1 MVLNSNLLQTLAA
14 LVAEYTLQRLYN
26 SNLNCS
32 GCTLLMMSPQKGL
45 EKNYILKLETLKQLS
60 HIHAHSATLF
70 ILLLV
75 APWSVLVCFFYQS
88 FFCSEFECSRPC
100 SGFNQIVRAN
110 HQQHCQMYHFLAR
123 VERKEK

>member
-14 LVAEYTLQRLYN
+14 LVAEYTLQRFYN

-75 APWSVLVCFFYQS
+75 APWSVLVFFLS
-88 FFCSEFECSRPC
+88 
-100 SGFNQIVRAN
+100 I
-110 HQQHCQMYHFLAR
+110 FLL
-123 VERKEK
+123 